1 MGSFLSIQSKDK
13 RRRSNR
19 LSKPPPNPAT
29 LVSVKSRVPDQ
40 ASNSTS
46 AASSNSAAWQN
57 SWTVGSSPGS
67 PSEAGT
73 NGHRSQSLPS
83 PSLQLEAP
91 REVVERPGGRGL
103 GIKQANSVCLRSP
116 TSSST
121 GSGPLARR
129 TSLQEPKQ
137 TALQPAAF
145 RGELQ
150 HLAQPAQPQRSH
162 SSHTPARQ
170 NSFVYNS
177 TIEEATCSNTHFM
190 VDSQGFSLIRRRS
203 LLTRPGVATRRSTRD
218 VPRRLPSPIRQDDW
232 LPSRCATER
241 GRPPQWPLRDHEE
254 IPIRNS
260 LPVPQFRPPTPSD
273 FEYTHLGALKLGSLR
288 VVNGSAS
295 PCPSDRTLLNRP
307 SSPSVESSPD
317 LDTTSEGRHRV
328 GEHASFNAEASRLT
342 PSGNTDMLPT
352 PDHTL
357 DGPIELDSRI
367 RKTPSTSTLQIP
379 PDENSDWS
387 DNLPSSP
394 FSFEKSPTTA
404 VSRPL
409 EENGIEDEGIHV
421 AEDDR
426 SSVHQRASIRR
437 NLDHGRS
444 TRSRKVDSGYSSAAS
459 IRSLQDSRARASI
472 DSQVSSQRHEGS
484 RRFTLGGNSK
494 DFEASKTQVPSGSGY
509 QLPVRR
515 HLSLQGP
522 GASSRAGVGSW
533 ATDKSSMCHDTPK
546 TSASECARSLSTV
559 SYRELDRSGSLRYCT
574 QLRSHG
580 FSTAQVA
587 NSVPRQARVNA
598 QDVPGTVPFYSQ
610 PHGTGFEV
618 YQNPTSPSADIYPEA
633 SRHQG
638 AVTAEHGQSPNQNS
652 QVYDGLFEGNT
663 THESKFFAPSSIQ
676 VTTGNLPTRE
686 APQQYLGVTTVPAMC
701 TPTQDDRTGYEL
713 VEDPV
718 LELQRGRTRSRTF
731 EYQRCRLPNQQEESV
746 HIETPHFI
754 YL

>member
-19 LSKPPPNPAT
+19 LSKPPPNTAT
-29 LVSVKSRVPDQ
+29 LVSVRSRAPDQ
-40 ASNSTS
+40 ASTS

-57 SWTVGSSPGS
+57 SWTVGSTPGS
-67 PSEAGT
+67 PSEIGT
-73 NGHRSQSLPS
+73 KGHRSQSLPS

-91 REVVERPGGRGL
+91 WEVVERPVGDRL
-103 GIKQANSVCLRSP
+103 GNKQANGLCLRSP

-121 GSGPLARR
+121 GSGSLARR
-129 TSLQEPKQ
+129 TSLQAPNQ
-137 TALQPAAF
+137 TAIQPAAF

-150 HLAQPAQPQRSH
+150 HLALPAQPQRSH
-162 SSHTPARQ
+162 SSHSPARQ

-218 VPRRLPSPIRQDDW
+218 VPRRLPSPIRQESS

-241 GRPPQWPLRDHEE
+241 SRPPQWPLRDDEE

-307 SSPSVESSPD
+307 SSPSLESSPD
-317 LDTTSEGRHRV
+317 LNTTSEGRHHV
-328 GEHASFNAEASRLT
+328 GELASYNAEAPRLAP
-342 PSGNTDMLPT
+342 PSDTDISSSPG
-352 PDHTL
+352 HTL

-367 RKTPSTSTLQIP
+367 RKSPSTSTLQISS
-379 PDENSDWS
+379 DENPDWS

-394 FSFEKSPTTA
+394 FSFEKSPTTT

-409 EENGIEDEGIHV
+409 EETGAEDEGVHV

-426 SSVHQRASIRR
+426 SFIHQRTSIRR
-437 NLDHGRS
+437 DLNHGRS

-472 DSQVSSQRHEGS
+472 DSQVSSQRHEGT
-484 RRFTLGGNSK
+484 RRFTLGGSSK
-494 DFEASKTQVPSGSGY
+494 DLEVSKTKVTHGSGY

-522 GASSRAGVGSW
+522 KANSRAGVDNW
-533 ATDKSSMCHDTPK
+533 VTDKSSMCHDPAQ
-546 TSASECARSLSTV
+546 TSASECTRSLSTV
-559 SYRELDRSGSLRYCT
+559 SCRELDRSGSLRYCT
-574 QLRSHG
+574 QLRNHG
-580 FSTAQVA
+580 LPSATQIASCA
-587 NSVPRQARVNA
+587 PRQARVNA
-598 QDVPGTVPFYSQ
+598 DDVPRRALISSQ
-610 PHGTGFEV
+610 PHGTELDV
-618 YQNPTSPSADIYPEA
+618 YHDPTSPPADVCP
-633 SRHQG
+633 G
-638 AVTAEHGQSPNQNS
+638 ANGRQDTATVEHGQPIRNLQY
-652 QVYDGLFEGNT
+652 YDGLLEGNT
-663 THESKFFAPSSIQ
+663 AHESKSFTPSSIQ
-676 VTTGNLPTRE
+676 VATGNLPTHE
-686 APQQYLGVTTVPAMC
+686 APQHGLGTTAALAMF
-701 TPTQDDRTGYEL
+701 TSSQDDRTGYEL
-713 VEDPV
+713 VEDPA

-731 EYQRCRLPNQQEESV
+731 EYQRCRLPKQQEESV

>member
-46 AASSNSAAWQN
+46 AASSNSPAWQN

-67 PSEAGT
+67 PSEVGT

-91 REVVERPGGRGL
+91 WEVAERPGGVGL

-121 GSGPLARR
+121 RSGPLTRQ
-129 TSLQEPKQ
+129 TSLRAPKE
-137 TALQPAAF
+137 TAPQPATF

-150 HLAQPAQPQRSH
+150 HLAQPAHPQRSH

-170 NSFVYNS
+170 NSFVHNS

-232 LPSRCATER
+232 LPSHCAIER
-241 GRPPQWPLRDHEE
+241 GRPPQWPLRDNEE

-307 SSPSVESSPD
+307 SSPSLESSPD

-328 GEHASFNAEASRLT
+328 GEHASFNAEASRLI

-352 PDHTL
+352 PGHTL

-367 RKTPSTSTLQIP
+367 RKAPSTSTLQIP
-379 PDENSDWS
+379 PDENPDWS

-394 FSFEKSPTTA
+394 FSFQKSPTTA

-409 EENGIEDEGIHV
+409 EESGIEDEGIHV
-421 AEDDR
+421 VEDDK
-426 SSVHQRASIRR
+426 SSVHQQASIRR
-437 NLDHGRS
+437 NSYYGHS

-472 DSQVSSQRHEGS
+472 DSQVSFRRQEGS
-484 RRFTLGGNSK
+484 RRFTLGGSSKNS
-494 DFEASKTQVPSGSGY
+494 EASKTKVPSGSGD

-515 HLSLQGP
+515 YLSLQGP
-522 GASSRAGVGSW
+522 KASSRTGVDSW
-533 ATDKSSMCHDTPK
+533 ATDKSSMCHDTSN
-546 TSASECARSLSTV
+546 TSASECTRSLSTV
-559 SYRELDRSGSLRYCT
+559 SHRELDRSRSLRYCT

-580 FSTAQVA
+580 SSTAQLA
-587 NSVPRQARVNA
+587 NSAPRQTMVNEE
-598 QDVPGTVPFYSQ
+598 DVSGTALFHSK
-610 PHGTGFEV
+610 PHGTEFEG
-618 YQNPTSPSADIYPEA
+618 YHNPTRPSGDIYPGA
-633 SRHQG
+633 SQHQG
-638 AVTAEHGQSPNQNS
+638 EVTAKHGQSPNRNS

-663 THESKFFAPSSIQ
+663 AHDSKFFAPSSIQ
-676 VTTGNLPTRE
+676 VTTGNLSTRE
-686 APQQYLGVTTVPAMC
+686 APQQGLEATAVPAMF
-701 TPTQDDRTGYEL
+701 TPTQDDRAGYEL
-713 VEDPV
+713 IEDPV
-718 LELQRGRTRSRTF
+718 FELQRGRTRSRTF